1 MSTRQGM
8 ADGRGYTIQ
17 NSSELVDSFV
27 MAQNAI
33 EPEDNYSLRQYLQ
46 RTGPEALSKINELQ
60 PAVRKTYTGRK

>member
-17 NSSELVDSFV
+17 NSSKLVDSFV

-46 RTGPEALSKINELQ
+46 QAGPDALSKINELQ